1 MKKIAIFC
9 VGTGGHVLPAKN
21 IIMQLNE
28 EGINLE
34 NFIVITDK
42 RGSQY
47 LKDLNI
53 KIYIQDIYRSKIGII
68 GYILNFHKII
78 KTLIKTRSVIKK
90 EKIKIILS
98 TGSYIAPIASLLG
111 LTMGIKYF
119 GQEQNIYAG
128 LGNKLTSLLPG
139 IIFTSYPDTKNLLNN
154 KGTYVGPVINKD
166 IIKYNKSTSDNL
178 TIGIQ
183 GGSQGSNEINNYVYK
198 FLKRNNITDVAI
210 LHITGKSNLNS
221 MLDIDNY
228 IQYDF
233 IENMNSYYSKI
244 NLQISRSG
252 GGALEAAYLGIPQML
267 IPFKHGTTS
276 SHQILNAEY
285 LKSLGVA
292 VIVNSYSEFEKNLL
306 NIINNYKDRKEGIF
320 KTVNI
325 EIGNTEITKYL
336 KEAFNDQK

>member
-1 MKKIAIFC
+1 M
-9 VGTGGHVLPAKN
+9 
-21 IIMQLNE
+21 
-28 EGINLE
+28 
-34 NFIVITDK
+34 
-42 RGSQY
+42 S
-47 LKDLNI
+47 
-53 KIYIQDIYRSKIGII
+53 
-68 GYILNFHKII
+68 
-78 KTLIKTRSVIKK
+78 
-90 EKIKIILS
+90 
-98 TGSYIAPIASLLG
+98 
-111 LTMGIKYF
+111 
-119 GQEQNIYAG
+119 GQ
-128 LGNKLTSLLPG
+128 SR
-139 IIFTSYPDTKNLLNN
+139 
-154 KGTYVGPVINKD
+154 
-166 IIKYNKSTSDNL
+166 
-178 TIGIQ
+178 
-183 GGSQGSNEINNYVYK
+183 SNEINNYVYK
-198 FLKRNNITDVAI
+198 FLKRNNITDVAM
-210 LHITGKSNLNS
+210 LHITGKSNLNNI
-221 MLDIDNY
+221 LDIDNY